1 MSTRTFRIFFLI
13 VFNSIL
19 INCFSQ
25 EMKVDSFTERVE
37 DLTANTQPVMD
48 LNNNKC
54 ALIKISMPDK
64 AGFEGN
70 IVESLYKISEYFL
83 YVSPGTKKLVVKY
96 PGVETLTVSLSDYL
110 DGAGVVS
117 GRTYRLK
124 LNGVP
129 QQQAYG
135 PQISNEERFAE
146 AMIFMQSKNPK
157 SLAKGMAILDSL
169 DSSGYI
175 PATYEQAFT
184 YGWYADS
191 ASLARK
197 NILDIE
203 YYPPTSDERYLP
215 EADYINRKAI
225 SYLTK
230 IEEAKNQ
237 DYPEINA
244 QALYKLATYYNN
256 TDRVFSRN
264 KARAV
269 ALCEE
274 ALEWAR
280 KSGNKELYD
289 KIEKNLKLIKQQK

>member
-1 MSTRTFRIFFLI
+1 MSTRKFRIFFLI
-13 VFNSIL
+13 LFNSTL
-19 INCFSQ
+19 IHCISQ
-25 EMKVDSFTERVE
+25 EMQVDSFTEIVD
-37 DLTANTQPVMD
+37 DLTASTQAVMD

-70 IVESLYKISEYFL
+70 IVKSLYNISEYYL
-83 YVSPGTKKLVVKY
+83 YVSPGTKKIVVKY
-96 PGVETLTVSLSDYL
+96 PGVETLAVSLSDYL
-110 DGAGVVS
+110 DGSGVVS

-129 QQQAYG
+129 QQAYG
-135 PQISNEERFAE
+135 SQISNEEKFAE

-157 SLAKGMAILDSL
+157 SLAKGIAILDSL
-169 DSSGYI
+169 DNSGYI

-197 NILDIE
+197 NILGIE
-203 YYPPTSDERYLP
+203 YYPPTSEERYLP

-230 IEEAKNQ
+230 IEEAQNQ

-269 ALCEE
+269 ALCEK
-274 ALEWAR
+274 ALEWAE

>member
-13 VFNSIL
+13 LFNSIL

-25 EMKVDSFTERVE
+25 EMQVDSFTERVE

-129 QQQAYG
+129 LQA
-135 PQISNEERFAE
+135 PQVSNEERFAE
-146 AMIFMQSKNPK
+146 AMNFMQSNNPK
-157 SLAKGMAILDSL
+157 GLAKGLAILDSL

-184 YGWYADS
+184 YGWYPDS

-197 NILDIE
+197 NILGIE
-203 YYPPTSDERYLP
+203 YYPPSSEERYLP

-237 DYPEINA
+237 DYAEINA
-244 QALYKLATYYNN
+244 KALYKLATYYNN

-264 KARAV
+264 KVRAV
-269 ALCEE
+269 ALCEQ
-274 ALEWAR
+274 ALEWAK
-280 KSGNKELYD
+280 KSGNKDLYD
-289 KIEKNLKLIKQQK
+289 KIEKNLKLLKQQK

>member
-13 VFNSIL
+13 LFNSIL

-25 EMKVDSFTERVE
+25 EMQVDSFTEVVE
-37 DLTANTQPVMD
+37 DLTASTQAVMD

-54 ALIKISMPDK
+54 ALIKISMPDN

-70 IVESLYKISEYFL
+70 VVKSFYKTNEYFL

-96 PGVETLTVSLSDYL
+96 PGVETLAVSLSDYL
-110 DGAGVVS
+110 DGSGVVS
-117 GRTYRLK
+117 ARTYRLK

-129 QQQAYG
+129 QPSNG
-135 PQISNEERFAE
+135 PQISNEERFTE
-146 AMIFMQSKNPK
+146 AMVFMKSRSPKILSK
-157 SLAKGMAILDSL
+157 GIAILDSL

-197 NILDIE
+197 DILGIE
-203 YYPPTSDERYLP
+203 YYPPTSEERYLP

-230 IEEAKNQ
+230 IEEAQNQ

-269 ALCEE
+269 ALCEK
-274 ALEWAR
+274 ALEWAE
-280 KSGNKELYD
+280 KSGNKDLYA

>member
-1 MSTRTFRIFFLI
+1 MSTRIFRIFFLI
-13 VFNSIL
+13 LFNSTL
-19 INCFSQ
+19 IHCFSQ
-25 EMKVDSFTERVE
+25 EMQVDSFTEIVD
-37 DLTANTQPVMD
+37 DLTASTQAVMD

-54 ALIKISMPDK
+54 ALIKISIPDK

-70 IVESLYKISEYFL
+70 IVNSLYKTSEYFL

-96 PGVETLTVSLSDYL
+96 PGVETLAVSLSDYL
-110 DGAGVVS
+110 DGSGVVS

-129 QQQAYG
+129 QPVYG
-135 PQISNEERFAE
+135 SQISNEERFAE
-146 AMIFMQSKNPK
+146 AMTFMQSKNPR
-157 SLAKGMAILDSL
+157 SLAKGIAILDSL

-197 NILDIE
+197 NILGIE
-203 YYPPTSDERYLP
+203 YYPPNSEERYLP

-230 IEEAKNQ
+230 IEETQNQ

-269 ALCEE
+269 ALCEK
-274 ALEWAR
+274 ALEWAE

>member
-1 MSTRTFRIFFLI
+1 MSTRIFRIFFLI
-13 VFNSIL
+13 LFNSTL
-19 INCFSQ
+19 IHCFSQ
-25 EMKVDSFTERVE
+25 EMQVDSFTEIVD
-37 DLTANTQPVMD
+37 DLTASTQAVMD

-54 ALIKISMPDK
+54 ALIKISIPDK

-70 IVESLYKISEYFL
+70 IVNSLYKTSEYFL

-96 PGVETLTVSLSDYL
+96 PGVETLAVSLSDYL
-110 DGAGVVS
+110 DGSGVVS

-129 QQQAYG
+129 QTAFGSQV
-135 PQISNEERFAE
+135 SNEERFAE

-157 SLAKGMAILDSL
+157 NLSKGIAILDSL

-197 NILDIE
+197 DILGIE
-203 YYPPTSDERYLP
+203 YYPPTSEERYLP

-230 IEEAKNQ
+230 IEEAQNQ

-269 ALCEE
+269 ALCEK
-274 ALEWAR
+274 ALKWAEKR
-280 KSGNKELYD
+280 GNKDLYD

>member
-13 VFNSIL
+13 LFNSIL

-25 EMKVDSFTERVE
+25 EMQVDSFTERVE

-54 ALIKISMPDK
+54 ALIKISIPDK

-70 IVESLYKISEYFL
+70 IVESFYKINEYFL
-83 YVSPGTKKLVVKY
+83 YVSPGTKNIVVKY
-96 PGVETLTVSLSDYL
+96 PGVETLSVSLADYL
-110 DGAGVVS
+110 DGSGVVS

-129 QQQAYG
+129 QPTNG
-135 PQISNEERFAE
+135 PQIPNEERFAE
-146 AMIFMQSKNPK
+146 AMTYMQSKNLK
-157 SLAKGMAILDSL
+157 TLTKGIAILDSL

-184 YGWYADS
+184 YGWYPDS

-197 NILDIE
+197 DILGIE
-203 YYPPTSDERYLP
+203 YYPPSSKERFLP
-215 EADYINRKAI
+215 EAEYINRKAI
-225 SYLTK
+225 GYLTK
-230 IEEAKNQ
+230 IEEAKNP

-256 TDRVFSRN
+256 TGRVFSRN

-269 ALCEE
+269 ALCEQ
-274 ALEWAR
+274 ALIWAE
-280 KSGNKELYD
+280 KSGNKDLYD
-289 KIEKNLKLIKQQK
+289 KIEKNLKLLKQQK